1 MGAREA
7 KVSLQD
13 AIDSGQI
20 VSIGQLL
27 ERATAE
33 KLKSPAMGVIT
44 LAFGEVMEGGF
55 EFILDL
61 PTTHARTDR
70 HPHHRSLNPRL
81 CAMSAAAKATGYT
94 R

>member
-1 MGAREA
+1 LGSYLNE
-7 KVSLQD
+7 
-13 AIDSGQI
+13 
-20 VSIGQLL
+20 QLL
-27 ERATAE
+27 
-33 KLKSPAMGVIT
+33 KNWKSPAMGVIT